1 MGSEKRAKGEEDEG
15 EIPVLTV
22 LKNNTI
28 LKNIFIVNKPPEEP
42 EKASRGEHVDVLLVG
57 RHPDCDLML
66 THPSISR
73 FHLQIRSKP
82 STRAFS
88 VVDLSSVHGTWV
100 SGKRIEPMV
109 SVEMREGDVLR
120 IGVSSR
126 VYRLHWI
133 PISRAYDLENP
144 FVAQLDVLAE
154 EEEGEE
160 EEEEEEEEK
169 MQVRY
174 N

>member
-1 MGSEKRAKGEEDEG
+1 LLTPSNPNSATIIEKPEKETQRMDSEKRAKGEEDEG

-42 EKASRGEHVDVLLVG
+42 DKASRGEHVDVLLVG

-82 STRAFS
+82 SSRAFS
-88 VVDLSSVHGTWV
+88 VVDLSSGNL
-100 SGKRIEPMV
+100 SLSSFLSFFLFSLIGL
-109 SVEMREGDVLR
+109 VLN
-120 IGVSSR
+120 
-126 VYRLHWI
+126 
-133 PISRAYDLENP
+133 E
-144 FVAQLDVLAE
+144 
-154 EEEGEE
+154 
-160 EEEEEEEEK
+160 
-169 MQVRY
+169 
-174 N
+174 

>member
-1 MGSEKRAKGEEDEG
+1 MDSEKRAKGEEDEG

-42 EKASRGEHVDVLLVG
+42 DKASRGEHVDVLLVG

-82 STRAFS
+82 SSRAFS
-88 VVDLSSVHGTWV
+88 VVDLSSGNL
-100 SGKRIEPMV
+100 SLSSFLSFFLFSLIGL
-109 SVEMREGDVLR
+109 VLN
-120 IGVSSR
+120 
-126 VYRLHWI
+126 
-133 PISRAYDLENP
+133 E
-144 FVAQLDVLAE
+144 
-154 EEEGEE
+154 
-160 EEEEEEEEK
+160 
-169 MQVRY
+169 
-174 N
+174 